1 MYQVLSKNTIIL
13 EILPYLSVA
22 KRGFTCKADITE
34 VINGILYKLK
44 TGIQWHML
52 PVKSLFS
59 DVVLSYK
66 TLFYHFRKWCKNGE
80 WKYMWTNLLK
90 KYRGKLDMSGVDLD
104 GSHTRATKGGESA
117 APLHQQG
124 ISACKMLSVQ
134 ML

>member
-1 MYQVLSKNTIIL
+1 MYQVLSKDTITL

-59 DVVLSYK
+59 DVVLVRHDT
-66 TLFYHFRKWCKNGE
+66 TLTSWEAWNYIVFVVLLLRKC
-80 WKYMWTNLLK
+80 
-90 KYRGKLDMSGVDLD
+90 
-104 GSHTRATKGGESA
+104 
-117 APLHQQG
+117 
-124 ISACKMLSVQ
+124 
-134 ML
+134 

>member
-1 MYQVLSKNTIIL
+1 MYQVLSKDTITL

-66 TLFYHFRKWCKNGE
+66 TLFYHK
-80 WKYMWTNLLK
+80 
-90 KYRGKLDMSGVDLD
+90 
-104 GSHTRATKGGESA
+104 
-117 APLHQQG
+117 
-124 ISACKMLSVQ
+124 
-134 ML
+134 